1 MEHEPQPPQ
10 GGQRKSDEQR
20 QLRED
25 LEAAQRRARE
35 ADDHAA
41 ARIAQLL
48 QRGRD
53 TALHLL
59 ATTGAIDQE
68 RIEQELAE
76 LYGRQPPDAQ
86 EWIDWLREYC
96 EQREDKGPVDDWLP
110 LHEQEAQVEQGERQ
124 PTVQPRIYVASLSDY
139 VAGRLHGEWIDAD
152 QEPDELASEIAR
164 MLERSP
170 MAGAE
175 EWAIHDYE
183 GFFGLRLAE
192 YEGLAAV
199 SRVAKGVVEHGEAY
213 ALLANYASLD
223 DLDFL
228 DAAMRDSYLGAWD
241 SMEAFAEHVTDDMG
255 VEAYIAVAPESYRQ
269 YLKVDTALLARDLEM
284 ELTVLEG
291 SDGRVHVF
299 DPRR

>member
-1 MEHEPQPPQ
+1 MEREPQPHE
-10 GGQRKSDEQR
+10 GQRESEEQR
-20 QLRED
+20 QMRED
-25 LEAAQRRARE
+25 FEAAQWRARE
-35 ADDHAA
+35 SDDHAA

-53 TALHLL
+53 TALYAL
-59 ATTGAIDQE
+59 ATTGAVDQG

-76 LYGRQPPDAQ
+76 LRTRQPPDAQ
-86 EWIDWLREYC
+86 EWIAWLRDYC
-96 EQREDKGPVDDWLP
+96 EQREDKGPVAGWATLD
-110 LHEQEAQVEQGERQ
+110 EQQERQ
-124 PTVQPRIYVASLSDY
+124 EQQRPRVQPRVYVASLSDY

-152 QEPDELASEIAR
+152 QEPKELGVAIAR
-164 MLERSP
+164 MLGRSP

-175 EWAIHDYE
+175 ESAIHDYE
-183 GFFGLRLAE
+183 GFYGLRLDE
-192 YEGLAAV
+192 YEGLTTV
-199 SRVAKGVVEHGEAY
+199 SRVAKGIVEHGEAF
-213 ALLANYASLD
+213 ALLASYASPD

-228 DAAMRDSYLGAWD
+228 DAAMSDSYLGAWD